1 MGSLFESRVRE
12 RQQATPWAS
21 VSVQRFLMDVIAYGE
36 GPAKLSVIPRSE
48 VASRL
53 WWTLEWTSA
62 DGQVRKVE
70 AQTCEKLLWRATEV
84 EMQARTSS
92 TEVAAGGNDNG

>member
-36 GPAKLSVIPRSE
+36 GPARLSVIPRSE

-62 DGQVRKVE
+62 DGQEQR
-70 AQTCEKLLWRATEV
+70 
-84 EMQARTSS
+84 
-92 TEVAAGGNDNG
+92 